1 MAAVVA
7 VAVADRGYG
16 QGGGGGHRGA
26 SIVQD
31 QREHNAYGDYNF
43 QYETSDGTF
52 RQETGK
58 QNNGQVVQGG
68 YR

>member
-1 MAAVVA
+1 MLA
-7 VAVADRGYG
+7 VAAADRGYG
-16 QGGGGGHRGA
+16 QGSVGGGHRGA

-31 QREHNAYGDYNF
+31 QRAQNAYGEYSF

-58 QNNGQVVQGG
+58 QNNGQVTQGS

>member
-1 MAAVVA
+1 MA
-7 VAVADRGYG
+7 VAAGDRGYG
-16 QGGGGGHRGA
+16 QSGGGQRVA

-31 QREHNAYGDYNF
+31 QRTQDAYGEYNF

-52 RQETGK
+52 RQEAGK
-58 QNNGQVVQGG
+58 QNNGQVTQGG

>member
-1 MAAVVA
+1 MLA
-7 VAVADRGYG
+7 VAAADRGYG
-16 QGGGGGHRGA
+16 QGGGGGGGHRGA

-31 QREHNAYGDYNF
+31 QRTHNAYGEYDF

-58 QNNGQVVQGG
+58 QNNGQVTQGG